1 MFLDLSGVLMLDP
14 QSHKPVG
21 KEVRMVDM
29 LALVPILGRATSE
42 LIVGMLEQEAMLEAG
57 GIGQIMGTLEMAK
70 TPGVV
75 IPERTAE

>member
-1 MFLDLSGVLMLDP
+1 MLDP

-29 LALVPILGRATSE
+29 LALDLILGRATSE

-57 GIGQIMGTLEMAK
+57 GIGQIMGTLGMAK
-70 TPGVV
+70 TPVVV

>member
-1 MFLDLSGVLMLDP
+1 MDLSGVLMLDP

-29 LALVPILGRATSE
+29 LALDLILGRATSE

-57 GIGQIMGTLEMAK
+57 GIGQIMGTLGMAK
-70 TPGVV
+70 TPVVV